1 MLWRGPL
8 AARTQIAME
17 EIFPKRGKMLSPTHL
32 DFLVTSYERYLD
44 RVIKHF
50 QAGEWNRKC
59 RT

>member
-1 MLWRGPL
+1 
-8 AARTQIAME
+8 ME